1 MRSNLSLLC
10 FLAAISFSSSHP
22 LFGQTSGTGPV
33 VKTESG
39 FSSGSSVAAGEVSV
53 FKGVPYATP
62 PVGTLRWRPP
72 KRAGR
77 WEEVRPATKFGPSC
91 ETNEDCLYLNV
102 WTPADALPAS
112 LPVMVWIHG
121 GGFSSGA
128 GSHPVYDGTRFAQA
142 GVVLITINYRLHF
155 FGAFAHPELSR
166 ESPHGS
172 SGNYSLMDQI
182 EALKWIQRNV
192 GAFGGDPTRVT
203 IFGQSAGGR
212 SVSALMVSPLA
223 KGLFHRAIGHSG
235 ALRDVSFTL
244 NSREE
249 IGVEIAKAVGCNIP
263 DALTCLRGKSLE
275 QLMVARSVLN
285 TNPIVDGWV
294 IPEDPVAM
302 YAKGDQHDVPM
313 IIGSNA
319 HEATFWWGDGLRFH
333 LPATYEEYQEYF
345 RDVYG
350 TRADQVL
357 AFYDPVNASDLTDA
371 FIRYQTDVGLTVP
384 ARSQARWMTNVS
396 SDAYLYFFSRVPPD
410 PKMKRW
416 GASHSTETRYVFNTF
431 EGSDTDRIFGVGDP
445 TLLEDVDW
453 QLSTAMMTYW
463 VRFAASGNPNGEG
476 LPHWTPYGLA
486 TDSRMELGTEIKM
499 RRAVRGPGENLLQLL
514 MLETY
519 LTGETRPSPIAR

>member
-1 MRSNLSLLC
+1 MERNLGLLC
-10 FLAAISFSSSHP
+10 FFAVIPLSP
-22 LFGQTSGTGPV
+22 LFGQTSGTNPV

-39 FSSGSSVAAGEVSV
+39 LSSGSLVADGEVRV
-53 FKGVPYATP
+53 FKGIPYAAP
-62 PVGTLRWRPP
+62 PVGELRWRPP
-72 KRAGR
+72 GDAGR
-77 WEEVRPATKFGPSC
+77 WEGVRPAKTFGPSC
-91 ETNEDCLYLNV
+91 ENNEDCLYLNV
-102 WTPADALPAS
+102 WAPANSVPAS

-128 GSHPVYDGTRFAQA
+128 GDHPVYDGTRFAQA

-155 FGAFAHPELSR
+155 FGTFAHPELSR
-166 ESPHGS
+166 ESPHGA
-172 SGNYSLMDQI
+172 SGNYSLLDQI
-182 EALKWIQRNV
+182 EALNWIQRNIA
-192 GAFGGDPTRVT
+192 AFGGDPTRVT

-212 SVSALMVSPLA
+212 SVSVLMVSPLA
-223 KGLFHRAIGHSG
+223 RGLFHRAIGHSG

-244 NSREE
+244 ESREKS
-249 IGVEIAKAVGCNIP
+249 GVEITKAVGCDTSAP
-263 DALTCLRGKSLE
+263 LVCLRGRSLE
-275 QLMVARSVLN
+275 RLMVARSILN

-294 IPEDPVAM
+294 VPDDPVVM
-302 YAKGDQHDVPM
+302 YAKGQQHDVPM

-319 HEATFWWGDGLRFH
+319 HEATFWWGDGLRFQ
-333 LPATYEEYQEYF
+333 LPSTRKEYKEYF
-345 RDVYG
+345 HDVYG
-350 TRADQVL
+350 PRAEQVL
-357 AFYDPVNASDLTDA
+357 AFYDPMDDGDLADA

-431 EGSDTDRIFGVGDP
+431 EGSDADRIFGVGDP
-445 TLLEDVDW
+445 ALLEDVDW

-463 VRFAASGNPNGEG
+463 VRFAASGSPNGEG
-476 LPHWTPYGLA
+476 LPHWTAYGLVD
-486 TDSRMELGTEIKM
+486 DSRMELGTEIKM